1 MKKLFTIMSVVIA
14 ALLLVSCGSSSP
26 KDVTNS
32 YYKALQKGDFEKAL
46 SYTTVVAAEDEI
58 QKEIKKMEGL
68 DVKIPEYEIVSEEI
82 SEDGQTA
89 VVEVK
94 YKFTSS
100 FNSEPEESTNK
111 VKLIK
116 QDGKWKIKG

>member
-1 MKKLFTIMSVVIA
+1 MKKLFTIMSVVVA
-14 ALLLVSCGSSSP
+14 ALLLVSCGSPSP

-46 SYTTVVAAEDEI
+46 SYTTMVDDQEI
-58 QKEIKKMEGL
+58 QKEINKFEGMEF
-68 DVKIPEYEIVSEEI
+68 KIPEYEILSEEI

-94 YKFTSS
+94 YKFTSA
-100 FNSEPEESTNK
+100 FNSEPEETTNK
-111 VKLIK
+111 VTLVK
-116 QDGKWKIKG
+116 QDGKWKVKS

>member
-1 MKKLFTIMSVVIA
+1 MSVVVV

-32 YYKALQKGDFEKAL
+32 YYKALQKGDYEKAL
-46 SYTTVVAAEDEI
+46 SYTTAVDDKDEI

-82 SEDGQTA
+82 SDDGQTA

>member
-1 MKKLFTIMSVVIA
+1 MKKVFLFISMVVA
-14 ALLLVSCGSSSP
+14 VVLMVSCSSPSP
-26 KDVTNS
+26 KDVTND
-32 YYKALQKGDFEKAL
+32 YYKAIQKGDFEKAM
-46 SYTTVVAAEDEI
+46 SYTTVSDSE
-58 QKEIKKMEGL
+58 EIKKEVEKIKGL

-82 SEDGQTA
+82 AEDGNTA

-116 QDGKWKIKG
+116 EDGKWKIKG

>member
-1 MKKLFTIMSVVIA
+1 MSVVVV
-14 ALLLVSCGSSSP
+14 ALLLASCGSSSP

-46 SYTTVVAAEDEI
+46 SYTTAVDDKDEI

-68 DVKIPEYEIVSEEI
+68 DVKIPEYEIISEEI
-82 SEDGQTA
+82 SDDGQTA

>member
-1 MKKLFTIMSVVIA
+1 MSVVIA

-46 SYTTVVAAEDEI
+46 SYTTVVEDEDEI

>member
-1 MKKLFTIMSVVIA
+1 MKKLFTIMSVVVV
-14 ALLLVSCGSSSP
+14 ALLLVACGSSSP

-32 YYKALQKGDFEKAL
+32 YYKALQKGDYEKAL
-46 SYTTVVAAEDEI
+46 SYTTAVDDKDEI

-82 SEDGQTA
+82 SDDGQTA

>member
-1 MKKLFTIMSVVIA
+1 MKKLLTIMSVVIA
-14 ALLLVSCGSSSP
+14 ALLMASCGSPSP

-46 SYTTVVAAEDEI
+46 SYTTTSEDKEEI
-58 QKEIKKMEGL
+58 QKDIEKMQGL
-68 DVKIPEYEIVSEEI
+68 DLKIPEYEILSEEI

-94 YKFTSS
+94 YSFTSS
-100 FNSEPEESTNK
+100 FNSQPEEKTKK
-111 VKLIK
+111 VKLVK
-116 QDGKWKIKG
+116 QDGKWKING

>member
-1 MKKLFTIMSVVIA
+1 MSVVIA

-46 SYTTVVAAEDEI
+46 SYTTVVGDEDEI

-94 YKFTSS
+94 YTFTSS

>member
-1 MKKLFTIMSVVIA
+1 MKKLLTIMSVVIA
-14 ALLLVSCGSSSP
+14 ALLMASCGSPSP

-32 YYKALQKGDFEKAL
+32 YYKAIQKGDFEKAL
-46 SYTTVVAAEDEI
+46 SYTTVEDNE
-58 QKEIKKMEGL
+58 EIKKDIEKMKGL
-68 DVKIPEYEIVSEEI
+68 EIKIPEYEIISEEI

-100 FNSEPEESTNK
+100 FNSEPEETTKK

-116 QDGKWKIKG
+116 QDGKWKIN

>member
-1 MKKLFTIMSVVIA
+1 MSVVIA
-14 ALLLVSCGSSSP
+14 ALLMASCGSSTP
-26 KDVTNS
+26 KDVTTS

-46 SYTTVVAAEDEI
+46 SYTTVVDDKDEI
-58 QKEIKKMEGL
+58 QKEIEKMKGL
-68 DVKIPEYEIVSEEI
+68 EIKIPEFEIVSEEI

>member
-1 MKKLFTIMSVVIA
+1 MKRI
-14 ALLLVSCGSSSP
+14 LLVLSIVATGLLMASCGSSSP
-26 KDVTNS
+26 KEVTNN

-46 SYTTVVAAEDEI
+46 SFTTLDDQEEVK
-58 QKEIKKMEGL
+58 KEIEKMKGL
-68 DVKIPEYEIVSEEI
+68 EVKIPEFEIISEEI
-82 SEDGQTA
+82 AEDGENA

-100 FNSEPEESTNK
+100 FNTEPEESTNN

-116 QDGKWKIKG
+116 KDGKWKIKG

>member
-1 MKKLFTIMSVVIA
+1 MKRILLIISIVAT
-14 ALLLVSCGSSSP
+14 ALILASCSSTSP

-46 SYTTVVAAEDEI
+46 TYTTVEHNEEVK
-58 QKEIKKMEGL
+58 KEVEKMKGL
-68 DVKIPEYEIVSEEI
+68 EVKIPEYEIVSEEI
-82 SEDGQTA
+82 SEDGQSA

-100 FNSEPEESTNK
+100 FNSEPEESTNN
-111 VKLIK
+111 VKLVK

>member
-1 MKKLFTIMSVVIA
+1 MSVVIA
-14 ALLLVSCGSSSP
+14 ALLMASCGSPSP

-32 YYKALQKGDFEKAL
+32 YYKAIQKGDFEKAL
-46 SYTTVVAAEDEI
+46 SYTTVEDNE
-58 QKEIKKMEGL
+58 EIKKDIEKMKGL
-68 DVKIPEYEIVSEEI
+68 EIKIPEYEIISEEI

-100 FNSEPEESTNK
+100 FNSEPEETTKK

-116 QDGKWKIKG
+116 QDGKWKIN